1 MKTVSFKKMS
11 HMRLSHIS
19 LLVAAAFP
27 MVLHAQS
34 NLGTVSVTSDQIGS
48 GLMAVEET
56 PKARSSVSKAA
67 IEQNVGTSNPYQNL
81 SLLPGVYTY
90 NHDASGLFGGTLT
103 VRGFNSDQ
111 IGFTIDGA
119 PVNDS
124 GNFAVYP
131 QEYVDSENMCE
142 MFVTQ
147 GSTDN
152 NAPHIGASGGNI
164 GMVTCD
170 PENTQR
176 VRASQTLGGYNL
188 SRTYV
193 RFDSG
198 KINDDRTKFFVS
210 YSKSQV
216 DKWKGFGKADRDHI
230 DAKVTTEGD
239 GGNRYSVGVI
249 YNKAINNNFYSPT
262 RSDIA
267 TYGRNVDYSG
277 TFTAGSSAP
286 SNQNI
291 YYGMAINPFE
301 NALFTGNANI
311 KLEGTAQLNF
321 VPYFWYGF
329 GTGGTQQKV
338 FNEATT
344 KFMNS
349 AGAVVASASN
359 DINRNGTTG
368 EILQVANSSVTKTY
382 RPGVVATYSDQI
394 DNHNFNVGA
403 WYEQARHMQYGPAVY
418 ANAAGGFDPW
428 LQSNPVIGPTGSPY
442 NSRDYTTVTTVTQ
455 LFAQD
460 NIALMNEKL
469 NVTLGLKTPQI
480 KRDFTERANEGQSA
494 ITGSTGSTAP
504 FNYNVSNTYSK
515 LLPTVGF
522 SYKLSPQET
531 VFASVAQNMKAPPNF
546 AYASSNVKFVNNV
559 PQFQSIMPETSTN
572 IDIGYRVAEEDLVW
586 SATLFMIDFKNRQA
600 NAYDPV
606 TAVSTYINAGGVKNQ
621 GLEFEVGTKPKHG
634 WSFYGSLSIQD
645 SVIQS
650 DLASAAATTLATTG
664 KSFPL
669 APKYMSGMSAQ
680 YEQGP
685 FIAQL
690 RGKYT
695 SKVYSTLMNDDYVG
709 GFTTFD
715 LYAGYKLES
724 SAFIKNPVVKLNLS
738 NLFNREYMSPT
749 GSSNTYSA
757 TGTRYYIGAPRM
769 ASISLQADF

>member
-1 MKTVSFKKMS
+1 MKAISSKKVSYF
-11 HMRLSHIS
+11 RPSHIS

-27 MVLHAQS
+27 MMVHAQS
-34 NLGTVSVTSDQIGS
+34 NLGTVSITGDQLGS

-67 IEQNVGTSNPYQNL
+67 IEQNVGTANPYQNL

-90 NHDASGLFGGTLT
+90 NHDASGLFGGGLT
-103 VRGFNSDQ
+103 MRGFNSDQ
-111 IGFTIDGA
+111 LGFTIDGA

-124 GNFAVYP
+124 GSFSVYP

-147 GSTDN
+147 GSADT

-176 VRASQTLGGYNL
+176 VRVSQTLGSSNL
-188 SRTYV
+188 SRTYL
-193 RFDSG
+193 RYDSG
-198 KINDDRTKFFVS
+198 KINNDRTKFFVS
-210 YSKSQV
+210 YSKSQI
-216 DKWKGFGKADRDHI
+216 DKWKGFGKADRDHV
-230 DAKVTTEGD
+230 DAKISLEGD
-239 GGNRYSVGVI
+239 GGNRYSAGVI
-249 YNKAINNNFYSPT
+249 YNRAINNNFYSPT

-267 TYGRNVDYSG
+267 TYGRQVDYKG
-277 TFTAGSSAP
+277 TFTAGSTAP
-286 SNQNI
+286 TNQNI

-321 VPYFWYGF
+321 VPYFWYGY

-344 KFMNS
+344 KFLNS
-349 AGAVVASASN
+349 AGVGASST
-359 DINRNGTTG
+359 DVNRNGTNND
-368 EILQVANSSVTKTY
+368 ILQVANSSLTRTY
-382 RPGVVATYSDQI
+382 RPGVVATYSDQV

-403 WYEQARHMQYGPAVY
+403 WYEHARHMQTGPAVY
-418 ANAAGGFDPW
+418 ADANGGFDPW
-428 LQSNPVIGPTGSPY
+428 LKNNPVLRATGSPY

-469 NVTLGLKTPQI
+469 NLALGLKTPQI
-480 KRDFTERANEGQSA
+480 KRDFTERGNEGQSVP
-494 ITGSTGSTAP
+494 TGSTGSTAP
-504 FNYNVSNTYSK
+504 FNYNVAKDYSK
-515 LLPTVGF
+515 VLPSVGV
-522 SYKLSPQET
+522 SYKLSPKET
-531 VFASVAQNMKAPPNF
+531 VFASVAQNFKAPPNF
-546 AYASSNVKFVNNV
+546 ATASNNIKFINNV
-559 PQFQSIMPETSTN
+559 PQFQAIAPETSTN
-572 IDIGYRVAEEDLVW
+572 VDIGYRVAEEDVVW
-586 SATLFMIDFKNRQA
+586 SATMFMVDFKNRQA

-606 TAVSTYINAGGVKNQ
+606 TGISTYTNVGGVKNQ
-621 GLEFEVGTKPKHG
+621 GLELELGTKPKHG

-645 SVIQS
+645 SVIQDNLQS
-650 DLASAAATTLATTG
+650 ASSTTLATSG
-664 KSFPL
+664 KQFPL
-669 APKYMSGMSAQ
+669 APKYMSGLSAQ
-680 YEQGP
+680 YSEGS
-685 FIAQL
+685 FTAQL

-695 SKVYSTLMNDDYVG
+695 GKVYSTLMNDDNVG
-709 GFTTFD
+709 GYTVFD

-724 SAFIKNPVVKLNLS
+724 STFLKNPVIKFNVS

-749 GSSNTYSA
+749 GVSNNA
-757 TGTRYYIGAPRM
+757 AANPRYYIGAPRM
-769 ASISLQADF
+769 TSLALQADF

>member
-1 MKTVSFKKMS
+1 MKAISSKKVSYF
-11 HMRLSHIS
+11 RPSHIS

-27 MVLHAQS
+27 MMVHAQS
-34 NLGTVSVTSDQIGS
+34 NLGTVSITGDQLGS

-67 IEQNVGTSNPYQNL
+67 IEQNVGTANPYQNL

-90 NHDASGLFGGTLT
+90 NHDASGLFGGGLT
-103 VRGFNSDQ
+103 MRGFNSDQ
-111 IGFTIDGA
+111 LGFTIDGA

-124 GNFAVYP
+124 GSFSVYP

-147 GSTDN
+147 GSADT

-176 VRASQTLGGYNL
+176 VRVSQTLGSSNL
-188 SRTYV
+188 SRTYL
-193 RFDSG
+193 RYDSG
-198 KINDDRTKFFVS
+198 KINNDRTKFFVS
-210 YSKSQV
+210 YSKSQI
-216 DKWKGFGKADRDHI
+216 DKWKGFGKADRDHV
-230 DAKVTTEGD
+230 DAKISLEGD
-239 GGNRYSVGVI
+239 GGNRYSAGVI
-249 YNKAINNNFYSPT
+249 YNRAINNNFYSPT

-267 TYGRNVDYSG
+267 TYGRQVDYKG
-277 TFTAGSSAP
+277 TFTAGSTAP
-286 SNQNI
+286 TNQNI

-321 VPYFWYGF
+321 VPYFWYGY

-344 KFMNS
+344 KFLNS
-349 AGAVVASASN
+349 AGVGASST
-359 DINRNGTTG
+359 DVNRNGTNND
-368 EILQVANSSVTKTY
+368 ILQVANSSLTRTY
-382 RPGVVATYSDQI
+382 RPGVVATYSDQV

-403 WYEQARHMQYGPAVY
+403 WYEHARHMQTGPAVY
-418 ANAAGGFDPW
+418 ADANGGFDPW
-428 LQSNPVIGPTGSPY
+428 LKNNPVLRATGSPY

-469 NVTLGLKTPQI
+469 NLALGLKTPQI
-480 KRDFTERANEGQSA
+480 KRDFTERGNEGQSVP
-494 ITGSTGSTAP
+494 TGSTGSTAP
-504 FNYNVSNTYSK
+504 FNYNVAKDYSK
-515 LLPTVGF
+515 VLPSVGV
-522 SYKLSPQET
+522 SYKLSPKET
-531 VFASVAQNMKAPPNF
+531 VFASVAQNFKAPPNF
-546 AYASSNVKFVNNV
+546 ATASNNIKFINNV
-559 PQFQSIMPETSTN
+559 PQFQAIAPETSTN
-572 IDIGYRVAEEDLVW
+572 VDIGYRVAEEDVVW
-586 SATLFMIDFKNRQA
+586 SATMFMVDFKNRQA

-606 TAVSTYINAGGVKNQ
+606 TGISTYTNVGGVKNQ
-621 GLEFEVGTKPKHG
+621 GLELELGTKPKHG

-645 SVIQS
+645 SVIQDNLQS
-650 DLASAAATTLATTG
+650 ASSTTLTTSG
-664 KSFPL
+664 KQFPL
-669 APKYMSGMSAQ
+669 APKYMSGLSAQ
-680 YEQGP
+680 YSEGS
-685 FIAQL
+685 FTAQL

-695 SKVYSTLMNDDYVG
+695 GKVYSTLMNDDNVG
-709 GFTTFD
+709 GYTVFD

-724 SAFIKNPVVKLNLS
+724 STFLKNPVIKFNVS

-749 GSSNTYSA
+749 GVSNNA
-757 TGTRYYIGAPRM
+757 AANPRYYIGAPRM
-769 ASISLQADF
+769 TSLALQADF

>member
-1 MKTVSFKKMS
+1 MKAISSKKVSYF
-11 HMRLSHIS
+11 RPSHIS

-27 MVLHAQS
+27 MMVHAQS
-34 NLGTVSVTSDQIGS
+34 NLGTVSITGDQLGS

-67 IEQNVGTSNPYQNL
+67 IEQNVGTANPYQNL

-90 NHDASGLFGGTLT
+90 NHDASGLFGGALT

-176 VRASQTLGGYNL
+176 VRVSQTLGSSNL
-188 SRTYV
+188 SRTYL
-193 RFDSG
+193 RYDSG
-198 KINDDRTKFFVS
+198 KINNDRTKFFVS
-210 YSKSQV
+210 YSKSQI
-216 DKWKGFGKADRDHI
+216 DKWKGFGKADRDHV
-230 DAKVTTEGD
+230 DAKISLEGD
-239 GGNRYSVGVI
+239 GGNRYSAGVI
-249 YNKAINNNFYSPT
+249 YNRAINNNFYNPT

-267 TYGRNVDYSG
+267 TYGRQVDYKG
-277 TFTAGSSAP
+277 TFTAGSTAP
-286 SNQNI
+286 TNQNI

-321 VPYFWYGF
+321 VPYFWYGY

-344 KFMNS
+344 KFLNS
-349 AGAVVASASN
+349 AGALASPT
-359 DINRNGTTG
+359 DVNRNGTTND
-368 EILQVANSSVTKTY
+368 ILQVASSSLTRTY
-382 RPGVVATYSDQI
+382 RPGVVATYSDQV

-403 WYEQARHMQYGPAVY
+403 WYEHARHMQTAPAVY
-418 ANAAGGFDPW
+418 ADANGGFDPW
-428 LQSNPVIGPTGSPY
+428 LKSNPVLRATGAPY

-469 NVTLGLKTPQI
+469 NVALALKTPQI
-480 KRDFTERANEGQSA
+480 KRDFTERANDGQTLP
-494 ITGSTGSTAP
+494 TGSTGSAP
-504 FNYNVSNTYSK
+504 FSYNVVKDYSK
-515 LLPTVGF
+515 VLPSIGL
-522 SYKLSPQET
+522 SYKLSAKET
-531 VFASVAQNMKAPPNF
+531 VFASVAKNFKAPPNF
-546 AYASSNVKFVNNV
+546 ATASNNIKFINNV
-559 PQFQSIMPETSTN
+559 PQFQAIVAETSTN
-572 IDIGYRVAEEDLVW
+572 VDIGYRVAEEDFVW
-586 SATLFMIDFKNRQA
+586 SATMFMVDFKNRQA

-606 TAVSTYINAGGVKNQ
+606 TGISTYTNAGGVKNQ
-621 GLEFEVGTKPKHG
+621 GLELELGTKPQHG

-645 SVIQS
+645 SVLQDNLQS
-650 DLASAAATTLATTG
+650 ASTTTLATSG
-664 KSFPL
+664 KQFPL
-669 APKYMSGMSAQ
+669 APKYMSGLSAQ
-680 YEQGP
+680 YSEGP
-685 FIAQL
+685 FTVQL

-695 SKVYSTLMNDDYVG
+695 GKVYSTLMNDDSVG
-709 GFTTFD
+709 GYTVFD
-715 LYAGYKLES
+715 LHAGYKLES
-724 SAFIKNPVVKLNLS
+724 STFLKNPVIKFNVS
-738 NLFNREYMSPT
+738 NLFNREYMSPS
-749 GSSNTYSA
+749 GSRDTYS
-757 TGTRYYIGAPRM
+757 TSSSRYYIGAPRM
-769 ASISLQADF
+769 TSLALQADF

>member
-1 MKTVSFKKMS
+1 MNAISSKKVSYF
-11 HMRLSHIS
+11 RPSHIS

-27 MVLHAQS
+27 MMVHAQS
-34 NLGTVSVTSDQIGS
+34 NLGTVSITGDQLGS

-67 IEQNVGTSNPYQNL
+67 IEQNVGTANPYQNL

-90 NHDASGLFGGTLT
+90 NHDASGLFGGGLT
-103 VRGFNSDQ
+103 MRGFNSDQ
-111 IGFTIDGA
+111 LGFTIDGA

-124 GNFAVYP
+124 GSFSVYP

-147 GSTDN
+147 GSADT

-176 VRASQTLGGYNL
+176 VRVSQTLGSSNL
-188 SRTYV
+188 SRTYL
-193 RFDSG
+193 RYDSG
-198 KINDDRTKFFVS
+198 KINNDRTKFFVS
-210 YSKSQV
+210 YSKSQI
-216 DKWKGFGKADRDHI
+216 DKWKGFGKADRDHV
-230 DAKVTTEGD
+230 DAKISLEGD
-239 GGNRYSVGVI
+239 GGNRYSAGVI
-249 YNKAINNNFYSPT
+249 YNRAINNNFYSPT

-267 TYGRNVDYSG
+267 TYGRQVDYKG
-277 TFTAGSSAP
+277 TFTAGSTAP
-286 SNQNI
+286 TNQNI

-321 VPYFWYGF
+321 VPYFWYGY

-344 KFMNS
+344 KFLNS
-349 AGAVVASASN
+349 AGVGASPT
-359 DINRNGTTG
+359 DVNRNGTTND
-368 EILQVANSSVTKTY
+368 ILQVANSSLTRTY
-382 RPGVVATYSDQI
+382 RPGVVATYSDQV

-403 WYEQARHMQYGPAVY
+403 WYEHARHMQTGPAVY
-418 ANAAGGFDPW
+418 ADANGGFDPW
-428 LQSNPVIGPTGSPY
+428 LKNNPVLRATGSPY

-469 NVTLGLKTPQI
+469 NLALGLKTPQI
-480 KRDFTERANEGQSA
+480 KRDFTERGNEGQSVP
-494 ITGSTGSTAP
+494 TGSTGSTAP
-504 FNYNVSNTYSK
+504 FNYNVAKDYSK
-515 LLPTVGF
+515 VLPSVGV
-522 SYKLSPQET
+522 SYKLSPKET
-531 VFASVAQNMKAPPNF
+531 VFASVAQNFKAPPNF
-546 AYASSNVKFVNNV
+546 ATASNNIKFINNV
-559 PQFQSIMPETSTN
+559 PQFQAIAPETSTN
-572 IDIGYRVAEEDLVW
+572 VDIGYRVAEEDVVW
-586 SATLFMIDFKNRQA
+586 SATMFMVDFKNRQA

-606 TAVSTYINAGGVKNQ
+606 TGISTYTNVGGVKNQ
-621 GLEFEVGTKPKHG
+621 GLELELGTKPKHG

-645 SVIQS
+645 SVIQDNLQS
-650 DLASAAATTLATTG
+650 ASSTTLATSG
-664 KSFPL
+664 KQFPL
-669 APKYMSGMSAQ
+669 APKYMSGLSAQ
-680 YEQGP
+680 YSEGS
-685 FIAQL
+685 FTAQL

-695 SKVYSTLMNDDYVG
+695 GKVYSTLMNDDNVG
-709 GFTTFD
+709 GYTVFD

-724 SAFIKNPVVKLNLS
+724 STFLKNPVIKFNVS

-749 GSSNTYSA
+749 GVSNNA
-757 TGTRYYIGAPRM
+757 AANPRYYIGAPRM
-769 ASISLQADF
+769 TSLALQADF

>member
-1 MKTVSFKKMS
+1 MKAISSKKVSYF
-11 HMRLSHIS
+11 RPSHIS

-27 MVLHAQS
+27 MMVHAQS
-34 NLGTVSVTSDQIGS
+34 NLGTVSITGDQLGS

-67 IEQNVGTSNPYQNL
+67 IEQNVGTANPYQNL

-90 NHDASGLFGGTLT
+90 NHDASGLFGGGLT
-103 VRGFNSDQ
+103 MRGFNSDQ
-111 IGFTIDGA
+111 LGFTIDGA

-124 GNFAVYP
+124 GSFSVYP

-147 GSTDN
+147 GSADT

-176 VRASQTLGGYNL
+176 VRVSQTLGSSNL
-188 SRTYV
+188 SRTYL
-193 RFDSG
+193 RYDSG
-198 KINDDRTKFFVS
+198 KINNDRTKFFVS
-210 YSKSQV
+210 YSKSQI
-216 DKWKGFGKADRDHI
+216 DKWKGFGKADRDHV
-230 DAKVTTEGD
+230 DAKISLEGD
-239 GGNRYSVGVI
+239 GGNRYSAGVI
-249 YNKAINNNFYSPT
+249 YNRAINNNFYSPT

-267 TYGRNVDYSG
+267 TYGRQVDYKG
-277 TFTAGSSAP
+277 TFTAGSTAP
-286 SNQNI
+286 TNQNI

-321 VPYFWYGF
+321 VPYFWYGY

-344 KFMNS
+344 KFLNS
-349 AGAVVASASN
+349 AGVGASST
-359 DINRNGTTG
+359 DVNRNGTTND
-368 EILQVANSSVTKTY
+368 ILQVANSSLTRTY
-382 RPGVVATYSDQI
+382 RPGVVATYSDQV

-403 WYEQARHMQYGPAVY
+403 WYEHARHMQTGPAVY
-418 ANAAGGFDPW
+418 ADANGGFDPW
-428 LQSNPVIGPTGSPY
+428 LKNNPVLRATGSPY

-469 NVTLGLKTPQI
+469 NLALGLKTPQI
-480 KRDFTERANEGQSA
+480 KRDFTERGNEGQSVP
-494 ITGSTGSTAP
+494 TGSTGSTAP
-504 FNYNVSNTYSK
+504 FNYNVAKDYSK
-515 LLPTVGF
+515 VLPSVGV
-522 SYKLSPQET
+522 SYKLSPKET
-531 VFASVAQNMKAPPNF
+531 VFASVAQNFKAPPNF
-546 AYASSNVKFVNNV
+546 ATASNNIKFINNV
-559 PQFQSIMPETSTN
+559 PQFQAIAPETSTN
-572 IDIGYRVAEEDLVW
+572 VDIGYRVAEEDVVW
-586 SATLFMIDFKNRQA
+586 SATMFMVDFKNRQA

-606 TAVSTYINAGGVKNQ
+606 TGISTYTNVGGVKNQ
-621 GLEFEVGTKPKHG
+621 GLELELGTKPKHG

-645 SVIQS
+645 SVIQDNLQS
-650 DLASAAATTLATTG
+650 ASSTTLATSG
-664 KSFPL
+664 KQFPL
-669 APKYMSGMSAQ
+669 APKYMSGLSAQ
-680 YEQGP
+680 YSEGS
-685 FIAQL
+685 FTAQL

-695 SKVYSTLMNDDYVG
+695 GKVYSTLMNDDNVG
-709 GFTTFD
+709 GYTVFD

-724 SAFIKNPVVKLNLS
+724 STFLKNPVIKFNVS

-749 GSSNTYSA
+749 GVSNNA
-757 TGTRYYIGAPRM
+757 AANPRYYIGAPRM
-769 ASISLQADF
+769 TSLALQADF

>member
-1 MKTVSFKKMS
+1 MKAISSKKVSYF
-11 HMRLSHIS
+11 RPSHIS

-27 MVLHAQS
+27 MMVHAQS
-34 NLGTVSVTSDQIGS
+34 NLGTVSITGDQLGS

-67 IEQNVGTSNPYQNL
+67 IEQNVGTANPYQNL

-90 NHDASGLFGGTLT
+90 NHDASGLFGGGLT
-103 VRGFNSDQ
+103 MRGFNSDQ
-111 IGFTIDGA
+111 LGFTIDGA

-124 GNFAVYP
+124 GSFSVYP

-147 GSTDN
+147 GSADT

-176 VRASQTLGGYNL
+176 VRVSQTLGSSNL
-188 SRTYV
+188 SRTYL
-193 RFDSG
+193 RYDSG
-198 KINDDRTKFFVS
+198 KINNDRTKFFVS
-210 YSKSQV
+210 YSKSQI
-216 DKWKGFGKADRDHI
+216 DKWKGFGKADRDHV
-230 DAKVTTEGD
+230 DAKISLEGD
-239 GGNRYSVGVI
+239 GGNRYSAGVI
-249 YNKAINNNFYSPT
+249 YNRAINNNFYSPT

-267 TYGRNVDYSG
+267 TYGRQVDYKG
-277 TFTAGSSAP
+277 TFTAGSTAP
-286 SNQNI
+286 TNQNI

-321 VPYFWYGF
+321 VPYFWYGY

-344 KFMNS
+344 KFLNS
-349 AGAVVASASN
+349 AGVGASPT
-359 DINRNGTTG
+359 DVNRNGTTND
-368 EILQVANSSVTKTY
+368 ILQVANSSLTRTY
-382 RPGVVATYSDQI
+382 RPGVVATYSDQV

-403 WYEQARHMQYGPAVY
+403 WYEHARHMQTGPAVY
-418 ANAAGGFDPW
+418 ADANGGFDPW
-428 LQSNPVIGPTGSPY
+428 LKNNPVLRATGSPY

-469 NVTLGLKTPQI
+469 NLALGLKTPQI
-480 KRDFTERANEGQSA
+480 KRDFTERGNEGQSVP
-494 ITGSTGSTAP
+494 TGSTGSTAP
-504 FNYNVSNTYSK
+504 FNYNVAKDYSK
-515 LLPTVGF
+515 VLPSVGV
-522 SYKLSPQET
+522 SYKLSPKET
-531 VFASVAQNMKAPPNF
+531 VFASVAQNFKAPPNF
-546 AYASSNVKFVNNV
+546 ATASNNIKFINNV
-559 PQFQSIMPETSTN
+559 PQFQAIAPETSTN
-572 IDIGYRVAEEDLVW
+572 VDIGYRVAEEDVVW
-586 SATLFMIDFKNRQA
+586 SATMFMVDFKNRQA

-606 TAVSTYINAGGVKNQ
+606 TGISTYTNVGGVKNQ
-621 GLEFEVGTKPKHG
+621 GLELELGTKPKHG

-645 SVIQS
+645 SVIQDNLQS
-650 DLASAAATTLATTG
+650 ASSTTLATSG
-664 KSFPL
+664 KQFPL
-669 APKYMSGMSAQ
+669 APKYMSGLSAQ
-680 YEQGP
+680 YSEGS
-685 FIAQL
+685 FTAQL

-695 SKVYSTLMNDDYVG
+695 GKVYSTLMNDDNVG
-709 GFTTFD
+709 GYTVFD

-724 SAFIKNPVVKLNLS
+724 STFLKNPVIKFNVS

-749 GSSNTYSA
+749 GVSNNA
-757 TGTRYYIGAPRM
+757 AANPRYYIGAPRM
-769 ASISLQADF
+769 TSLALQADF

>member
-1 MKTVSFKKMS
+1 MKAISYKKVSYF
-11 HMRLSHIS
+11 RPSHIS

-27 MVLHAQS
+27 MMVHAQS
-34 NLGTVSVTSDQIGS
+34 NLGTVSITGDQLGS

-67 IEQNVGTSNPYQNL
+67 IEQNVGTANPYQNL

-90 NHDASGLFGGTLT
+90 NHDASGLFGGGLT

-111 IGFTIDGA
+111 LGFTIDGA

-147 GSTDN
+147 GSADN

-164 GMVTCD
+164 GLVTCD

-176 VRASQTLGGYNL
+176 VRVSQTVGSSNL
-188 SRTYV
+188 SRTYL
-193 RFDSG
+193 RYDSG
-198 KINDDRTKFFVS
+198 KINNDRTKFFVS
-210 YSKSQV
+210 YSKSQI
-216 DKWKGFGKADRDHI
+216 DKWKGFGKADRDHV
-230 DAKVTTEGD
+230 DAKISFEGD
-239 GGNRYSVGVI
+239 GGNRYSAGVI
-249 YNKAINNNFYSPT
+249 YNRAINNNFYTPT

-267 TYGRNVDYSG
+267 TYGREVDYKG
-277 TFTAGSSAP
+277 TFTAGSTAP
-286 SNQNI
+286 TNQNI

-321 VPYFWYGF
+321 VPYFWYGY

-344 KFMNS
+344 KFLNS
-349 AGAVVASASN
+349 AGVGSSPTDV
-359 DINRNGTTG
+359 NRNGTTTD
-368 EILQVANSSVTKTY
+368 ILQVANSSLTRTY
-382 RPGVVATYSDQI
+382 RPGVVATYSDQV

-403 WYEQARHMQYGPAVY
+403 WYEHARHMQTGPAVY
-418 ANAAGGFDPW
+418 ADANGGFDPW
-428 LQSNPVIGPTGSPY
+428 LKNNPVLRSTGDPY

-460 NIALMNEKL
+460 SIALMNEKL
-469 NVTLGLKTPQI
+469 NLSLGLKTPQI
-480 KRDFTERANEGQSA
+480 KRDFTERGNEGQSVP
-494 ITGSTGSTAP
+494 TGSTGSTAP
-504 FNYNVSNTYSK
+504 FNYNVVRDYSK
-515 LLPTVGF
+515 VLPSVGV
-522 SYKLSPQET
+522 SYKLSPKET
-531 VFASVAQNMKAPPNF
+531 VFASVAQNFKAPPNF
-546 AYASSNVKFVNNV
+546 ATASNNIKFVNNV
-559 PQFQSIMPETSTN
+559 PQFQAIAPETSTN
-572 IDIGYRVAEEDLVW
+572 VDIGYRVAEEDVVW
-586 SATLFMIDFKNRQA
+586 SATMFLVDFKNRQA

-606 TAVSTYINAGGVKNQ
+606 TGISTYTNAGGVKNQ
-621 GLEFEVGTKPKHG
+621 GLELELGTKPKHG

-645 SVIQS
+645 SVIQDNLQS
-650 DLASAAATTLATTG
+650 ASNTTLATSG
-664 KSFPL
+664 KQFPL
-669 APKYMSGMSAQ
+669 APKYMSGLSAQ
-680 YEQGP
+680 YSEGP
-685 FIAQL
+685 FTAQL

-695 SKVYSTLMNDDYVG
+695 GKVYSTLMNDDNVG
-709 GFTTFD
+709 GYTVFD

-724 SAFIKNPVVKLNLS
+724 STFLKNPVIKLNVS

-749 GSSNTYSA
+749 GSSNSYSA

-769 ASISLQADF
+769 TSLALQADF

>member
-1 MKTVSFKKMS
+1 MKLTSFKKVS
-11 HMRLSHIS
+11 HFRPSNMS

-34 NLGTVSVTSDQIGS
+34 NLGTVSITGDQLGS

-56 PKARSSVSKAA
+56 PKARSSVSKGAL
-67 IEQNVGTSNPYQNL
+67 EQNVSTANPYQNL

-103 VRGFNSDQ
+103 MRGFNSDQ
-111 IGFTIDGA
+111 LGFTIDGA

-170 PENTQR
+170 PENAQR
-176 VRASQTLGGYNL
+176 VRASQTMGSYNL
-188 SRTYV
+188 SRTFLRY
-193 RFDSG
+193 DSG
-198 KINDDRTKFFVS
+198 KFNDGRTKFFVS

-230 DAKVTTEGD
+230 DAKISLEGD
-239 GGNRYSVGVI
+239 GGNRYSAGVI

-262 RSDIA
+262 RTDIA
-267 TYGRNVDYSG
+267 NLGRSVDYAG
-277 TFTAGSSAP
+277 TFTAGSSTP
-286 SNQNI
+286 SNQKI

-311 KLEGTAQLNF
+311 KLEGSAQLNF

-344 KFMNS
+344 KFLNS
-349 AGAVVASASN
+349 AGVLATPT
-359 DINRNGTTG
+359 DINRNGTTND
-368 EILQVANSSVTKTY
+368 ILQVANSSLTKTY
-382 RPGVVATYSDQI
+382 RPGVVATYSNQI

-403 WYEQARHMQYGPAVY
+403 WYENARHMQTGPAVY
-418 ANAAGGFDPW
+418 ADANGGFDPW
-428 LQSNPVIGPTGSPY
+428 LQSNPVLRATGAPY
-442 NSRDYTTVTTVTQ
+442 NSRDYTTITTVTQ

-469 NVTLGLKTPQI
+469 SLALGLKTPQI
-480 KRDFTERANEGQSA
+480 KRDFTERANDGQSLVA
-494 ITGSTGSTAP
+494 GSTGSTAP
-504 FNYNVSNTYSK
+504 MSYNVVKDYSK
-515 LLPTVGF
+515 VLPSVGV
-522 SYKLSPQET
+522 SYKLSAKET
-531 VFASVAQNMKAPPNF
+531 VFASIAENFKAPPNF
-546 AYASSNVKFVNNV
+546 ATASNNIKFINNV
-559 PQFQSIMPETSTN
+559 PQFQSIVPETSTN
-572 IDIGYRVAEEDLVW
+572 VDIGYRVAEEDMIY
-586 SATLFMIDFKNRQA
+586 SATLFMVDFKNRQA

-606 TAVSTYINAGGVKNQ
+606 TGVSTYTNAGGVKNQ
-621 GLEFEVGTKPKHG
+621 GLELELGTKPRHG

-645 SVIQS
+645 SKIQ
-650 DLASAAATTLATTG
+650 DNLQTASSTTLATSG
-664 KSFPL
+664 NQFPL

-680 YEQGP
+680 YTEGA
-685 FIAQL
+685 FTAQL

-695 SKVYSTLMNDDYVG
+695 GKVYSTLMNDDFVSGYTV
-709 GFTTFD
+709 FD

-724 SAFIKNPVVKLNLS
+724 GALIKNPIVRLNVS

-749 GSSNTYSA
+749 GSSNSYSA

-769 ASISLQADF
+769 TSISLQADF

>member
-1 MKTVSFKKMS
+1 MKAISSKKVSYF
-11 HMRLSHIS
+11 RPSHIS

-27 MVLHAQS
+27 MMVHAQS
-34 NLGTVSVTSDQIGS
+34 NLGTVSITGDQLGS

-67 IEQNVGTSNPYQNL
+67 IEQNVGTANPYQNL

-90 NHDASGLFGGTLT
+90 NHDASGLFGGGLT
-103 VRGFNSDQ
+103 MRGFNSDQ
-111 IGFTIDGA
+111 LGFTIDGA

-124 GNFAVYP
+124 GSFSVYP

-147 GSTDN
+147 GSADT

-176 VRASQTLGGYNL
+176 GRVSQTLGSSNL
-188 SRTYV
+188 SRTYL
-193 RFDSG
+193 RYDSG
-198 KINDDRTKFFVS
+198 KINNDRTKFFVS
-210 YSKSQV
+210 YSKSQI
-216 DKWKGFGKADRDHI
+216 DKWKGFGKADRDHV
-230 DAKVTTEGD
+230 DAKISLEGD
-239 GGNRYSVGVI
+239 GGNRYSAGVI
-249 YNKAINNNFYSPT
+249 YNRAINNNFYSPT

-267 TYGRNVDYSG
+267 TYGRQVDYKG
-277 TFTAGSSAP
+277 TFTAGSTAP
-286 SNQNI
+286 TNQNI

-321 VPYFWYGF
+321 VPYFWYGY

-344 KFMNS
+344 KFLNS
-349 AGAVVASASN
+349 AGVGASPT
-359 DINRNGTTG
+359 DVNRNGTTND
-368 EILQVANSSVTKTY
+368 ILQVANSSLTRTY
-382 RPGVVATYSDQI
+382 RPGVVATYSDQV

-403 WYEQARHMQYGPAVY
+403 WYEHARHMQTGPAVY
-418 ANAAGGFDPW
+418 ADANGGFDPW
-428 LQSNPVIGPTGSPY
+428 LKNNPVLRATGSPY

-469 NVTLGLKTPQI
+469 NLALGLKTPQI
-480 KRDFTERANEGQSA
+480 KRDFTERGNEGQSVP
-494 ITGSTGSTAP
+494 TGSTGSTAP
-504 FNYNVSNTYSK
+504 FNYNVAKDYSK
-515 LLPTVGF
+515 VLPSVGV
-522 SYKLSPQET
+522 SYKLSPKET
-531 VFASVAQNMKAPPNF
+531 VFASVAQNFKAPPNF
-546 AYASSNVKFVNNV
+546 ATASNNIKFINNV
-559 PQFQSIMPETSTN
+559 PQFQAIAPETSTN
-572 IDIGYRVAEEDLVW
+572 VDIGYRVAEEDVVW
-586 SATLFMIDFKNRQA
+586 SATMFMVDFKNRQA

-606 TAVSTYINAGGVKNQ
+606 TGISTYTNVGGVKNQ
-621 GLEFEVGTKPKHG
+621 GLELELGTKPKHG

-645 SVIQS
+645 SVIQDNLQS
-650 DLASAAATTLATTG
+650 ASSTTLATSG
-664 KSFPL
+664 KQFPL
-669 APKYMSGMSAQ
+669 APKYMSGLSAQ
-680 YEQGP
+680 YSEGS
-685 FIAQL
+685 FTAQL

-695 SKVYSTLMNDDYVG
+695 GKVYSTLMNDDNVG
-709 GFTTFD
+709 GYTVFD

-724 SAFIKNPVVKLNLS
+724 STFLKNPVIKFNVS

-749 GSSNTYSA
+749 GVSNNA
-757 TGTRYYIGAPRM
+757 AANPRYYIGAPRM
-769 ASISLQADF
+769 TSLALQADF

>member
-1 MKTVSFKKMS
+1 MMS
-11 HMRLSHIS
+11 RFRPSHIS
-19 LLVAAAFP
+19 LLLAATFP
-27 MVLHAQS
+27 VMLHAQS
-34 NLGTVSVTSDQIGS
+34 NLGTVSITGDQLGS
-48 GLMAVEET
+48 GLMTVEET

-67 IEQNVGTSNPYQNL
+67 MEQNVGTSNPYQNL

-90 NHDASGLFGGTLT
+90 NHDASGLFGGGLT
-103 VRGFNSDQ
+103 MRGFNSDQ

-176 VRASQTLGGYNL
+176 VRVSQTIGSYNL

-193 RFDSG
+193 RYDSG
-198 KINDDRTKFFVS
+198 KSEQDRSKFFVS

-230 DAKVTTEGD
+230 DAKLSVDGD

-249 YNKAINNNFYSPT
+249 YNNAINNNFYTPT
-262 RSDIA
+262 RTDIA
-267 TYGRNVDYSG
+267 TYGRNVDYAG
-277 TFTAGSSAP
+277 TFTAGSTAP

-301 NALFTGNANI
+301 NALFTGNATI
-311 KLEGTAQLNF
+311 KLEGSAQLNV
-321 VPYFWYGF
+321 VPYYWYGF

-344 KFMNS
+344 KFITS
-349 AGAVVASASN
+349 AGTLAASASN
-359 DINRNGTTG
+359 DINRNGVTG
-368 EILQVANSSVTKTY
+368 EVLQVANSSVTKTH

-403 WYEQARHMQYGPAVY
+403 WYEQARHKQYGPAVY
-418 ANAAGGFDPW
+418 ASANGGFDPW
-428 LQSNPVIGPTGSPY
+428 LQSNPVIGPTGNPY
-442 NSRDYTTVTTVTQ
+442 NSRDYTTLTTVTQ

-460 NIALMNEKL
+460 NISLMNEKMTL
-469 NVTLGLKTPQI
+469 ALGLKTPQI
-480 KRDFTERANEGQSA
+480 KRDFTERANEGQSVV
-494 ITGSTGSTAP
+494 TGSVNSTAP
-504 FNYNVSNTYSK
+504 MSYNVVNNYSK
-515 LLPTVGF
+515 LLPSVGV
-522 SYKLSPQET
+522 SYKLSPKET
-531 VFASVAQNMKAPPNF
+531 VFASVAQNFKAPPNF
-546 AYASSNVKFVNNV
+546 ATASNNIKFVNNV
-559 PQFQSIMPETSTN
+559 PQFQSIAPETSTN

-586 SATLFMIDFKNRQA
+586 SATWFMVDFKNRQA
-600 NAYDPV
+600 NAYDPT
-606 TAVSTYINAGGVKNQ
+606 TAVSTYTNVGGVKNQ
-621 GLEFEVGTKPKHG
+621 GLELELGTKPKNG

-645 SVIQS
+645 SVIQ
-650 DLASAAATTLATTG
+650 DNLQSAATTTLATSG
-664 KSFPL
+664 KQFPL
-669 APKYMSGMSAQ
+669 APKYMSGLSAQ

-685 FIAQL
+685 FTAQL

-695 SKVYSTLMNDDYVG
+695 SKVYSTLMNDDFVSGYTV
-709 GFTTFD
+709 FD

-724 SAFIKNPVVKLNLS
+724 GPLMKNPVIKFNVS

-757 TGTRYYIGAPRM
+757 TSTRYYIGAPRM
-769 ASISLQADF
+769 TSISLQADF